1 MRQTF
6 CLVFSCHISSA
17 PLMCKQAACLQTV
30 WLPSPVPSVKF
41 CPCATQYQA
50 GCHFLGYLTSAT
62 TFFFHLKANWEQVED
77 HCSSHRSMAVAAGT
91 GVPGQGFPLTL
102 PELLRDTGRFEGQHH
117 LLWQHSTCW
126 VGPLLRTGTRNVIN
140 NHRYRH
146 SIKRKN
152 HPILASEPSLVA
164 LRDCLVLEK
173 PIP

>member
-1 MRQTF
+1 MSVHGCLTLSVTICFFCPPEADLGWGYTTKYLLLQVMRQTF

-117 LLWQHSTCW
+117 LLWQHSTC
-126 VGPLLRTGTRNVIN
+126 
-140 NHRYRH
+140 
-146 SIKRKN
+146 
-152 HPILASEPSLVA
+152 
-164 LRDCLVLEK
+164 
-173 PIP
+173 